1 MYENISVYN
10 ISYKTPTGPKPLP
23 IRFDK
28 INRFIVSLD
37 RKIKHSILFDYGLFN
52 KTCDKI
58 KYLISKKSSIT
69 NVMNHK
75 FGKIIID
82 SYNSVPF
89 KKLLTFHNV
98 IILIISVINEI
109 KYKYDSNIFLEKG
122 SYKYK

>member
-1 MYENISVYN
+1 M
-10 ISYKTPTGPKPLP
+10 
-23 IRFDK
+23 
-28 INRFIVSLD
+28 
-37 RKIKHSILFDYGLFN
+37 FN

-122 SYKYK
+122 SYKYKWMFLYYKCYILIELTFLKDYVLTKQVHRKSVIFVTIGIL

>member
-1 MYENISVYN
+1 
-10 ISYKTPTGPKPLP
+10 
-23 IRFDK
+23 
-28 INRFIVSLD
+28 
-37 RKIKHSILFDYGLFN
+37 
-52 KTCDKI
+52 
-58 KYLISKKSSIT
+58 
-69 NVMNHK
+69 MNHK

-82 SYNSVPF
+82 LYNSVPF